1 MSLAAGTKLGP
12 YEIQSLLGA
21 GGMGEVYR
29 ARDTRLERTVAIK
42 ILPSNFSVDAER
54 LRRFEQEA
62 RAAAALNHPNILAI
76 FDIGNIGDI
85 GAQNGS
91 PYIVSEL
98 LEGETLRARMSNG
111 AMPLRKAIDYGSQ
124 VARGLAAA
132 HDKGIVH
139 RDLKP
144 ENVFVTKDGH
154 VKILDFG
161 LAKLTASVHA
171 PELTNAPTMATG
183 AMEQH
188 TTPGVV
194 LGTLGYMSPEQ
205 VRGLPSD
212 QRSDI
217 FSLGAILFEALS
229 GKRAFKGDTSAD
241 TMSAILKEEPQ
252 ELSELN
258 RAVPPAID
266 RIVRHCLEKNPADR
280 FDSARDVAFGLEAL
294 STVSS
299 SAGVEAA
306 AGASSAARLRTPL
319 LVAIPVILLVAA
331 AAFWG
336 GRATVPVSNPVF
348 TRLTFRGGYVASA
361 RFASDGQTVVYSAGF
376 GADPLEIYTTRPGA
390 TQSRELGFKNSS
402 ILGISKSDEMAIT
415 LDHDFFI
422 ANASRGTLA
431 RVPFTGGSPRE
442 VAEKVLCADWSP
454 DGESLAIARETD
466 DGVNIE
472 YPPGKVLY
480 KTNGWVSDVRVA
492 PDGNTVAFIDHPIGF
507 DSFGSIATVDRAG
520 KKTTLSGDF
529 SSALGLAWA
538 PSGKEIWYTAS
549 KVHISSNLFATTL
562 SGKQRLVW
570 AGAGSLVLRDIS
582 HDGRVLF
589 VRENRRR
596 GIAGLFP
603 GHPSETD
610 LSWQDWSLPTY
621 ISPDGKWIYF
631 SEEGDSGGAKYSAYM
646 RATDGS
652 PAIRL
657 GEGTPWSVS
666 PDAKWVASLIPG
678 EPQQLMLLPTRSG
691 EAVNPSQPGFSYQN
705 VEWLPDAK
713 RLLVGGNEQGKPFRE
728 YLLNVAAGAL
738 KAVTPENQGGLL
750 SPDGKSV
757 VVASGDKL
765 TFYPLD
771 GGQPREAKNP
781 LPPDLLPVTPHIV
794 GHYVYGSVRQEVP
807 LKVFR
812 FDLTTGQK
820 QPWKELAPA
829 ERAGVYNIG
838 LLSVTPDG
846 RWYAYSYVR
855 DLSDLYMVEGLK

>member
-1 MSLAAGTKLGP
+1 MSLASGTKLGP

-29 ARDTRLERTVAIK
+29 ARDTRLERTVAVK
-42 ILPSNFSVDAER
+42 ILTSNFSTDAER

-76 FDIGNIGDI
+76 FDIGTE
-85 GAQNGS
+85 NGS

-98 LEGETLRARMSNG
+98 LEGDTLRERMRDG
-111 AMPLRKAIDYGSQ
+111 VLPLRKAIDYGSQ

-161 LAKLTASVHA
+161 LAKLAPSVTA
-171 PELTNAPTMATG
+171 PELTNAPTMGSG
-183 AMEQH
+183 AVDQH

-194 LGTLGYMSPEQ
+194 LGTVGYMSPEQ

-241 TMSAILKEEPQ
+241 TMSAILREEPQ
-252 ELSELN
+252 ELSDLN

-266 RIVRHCLEKNPADR
+266 RIVRHCLEKNPTDR
-280 FDSARDVAFGLEAL
+280 FESARDVAFGLEEL

-299 SAGVEAA
+299 SAGTDSAAEAA
-306 AGASSAARLRTPL
+306 RGRGLRTPL
-319 LVAIPVILLVAA
+319 LVAIPALVLVAA

-376 GADPLEIYTTRPGA
+376 GGDPLEIYTTRAGA

-402 ILGISKSDEMAIT
+402 ILGISRNDEMAIT
-415 LDHDFFI
+415 LDHDSFV
-422 ANASRGTLA
+422 ANASSGTLA
-431 RVPFTGGSPRE
+431 RVPFTGGAPRE

-454 DGESLAIARETD
+454 DGETLALARRVGDSVT
-466 DGVNIE
+466 IE

-480 KTNGWVSDVRVA
+480 KSSGWVSDVRVS
-492 PDGNTVAFIDHPIGF
+492 PDGNTVAFIDHPVVY
-507 DSFGSIATVDRAG
+507 DSFGSIAMVDRAG
-520 KKTTLSGDF
+520 KKTTLSGEF
-529 SSALGLAWA
+529 SSALGLAWL

-549 KVHISSNLFATTL
+549 KVHISSNVFATTL
-562 SGKQRLVW
+562 SGRQRLVW

-582 HDGRVLF
+582 SDGRVLF

-596 GIAGLFP
+596 GISGLFP
-603 GHPSETD
+603 GHTSETD

-621 ISPDGKWIYF
+621 VSPDGRWIYF
-631 SEEGDSGGAKYSAYM
+631 SEQGDSAGAKYSAYM

-657 GEGTPWSVS
+657 GDGTPWSVS
-666 PDAKWVASLIPG
+666 PDGKWVASLIPG
-678 EPQQLMLLPTRSG
+678 EPQQLVLLPTRSG
-691 EAVNPSQPGFSYQN
+691 EAVNPSQSGFNYDRA
-705 VEWLPDAK
+705 EWLPDGR
-713 RLLVGGNEQGKPFRE
+713 RLLIDGSEPGKPTRA
-728 YLLNVAAGAL
+728 YLLNAAGGQLQAI
-738 KAVTPENQGGLL
+738 TPENQAGLL
-750 SPDGKSV
+750 SPDGQSV
-757 VVASGDKL
+757 IVPAGNKVIS
-765 TFYPLD
+765 YPFD
-771 GGQPREAKNP
+771 GGQPREAKNT
-781 LPPDLLPVTPHIV
+781 LPADMLFLTFRFA
-794 GHYVYGSVRQEVP
+794 GRYLYGSLRQEVP

-812 FDLTTGQK
+812 FDITTGQK
-820 QPWKELAPA
+820 QLWKELAPG

-838 LLSVTPDG
+838 ILSVTPDA

-855 DLSDLYMVEGLK
+855 DLSDLYIVEGLK